1 MANTLRI
8 KRRAS
13 GSAGAPSSL
22 ENAELAFNEVDDTLY
37 YGEGTGGAGGTATT
51 VLAIAG
57 SGAFVTKSTA
67 QTISGN
73 KTFTGSVTLPTL
85 ASLTTTGNVVVG
97 GNLTVNG
104 TQTVL
109 NTSEMSVDDKN
120 IVLADTASPSDS
132 SADGGGITL
141 KGSSDYTI
149 KWVDATNSW
158 TFNQHVD
165 VAAGKKYR
173 INDVPV
179 LSATALGTGV
189 TGSSLTSV
197 GTLTSGTWSAT
208 DIAVA
213 HGGTGASTAA
223 NARTNLGLAIGSNV
237 QAYHVHLQQLSALT
251 SAADRLPYFDGTNS
265 MATTGLSSFM
275 RNLLDDASASA
286 ARTTLGMQDMAVQDH
301 NNVNID
307 GGTIDGIT
315 FDMGTF

>member
-120 IVLADTASPSDS
+120 IVLADTASPSDA

-149 KWVDATNSW
+149 AWSNSSNSW
-158 TFNQHVD
+158 SFNQHINVE
-165 VAAGKKYR
+165 AGRKYR
-173 INDVPV
+173 INNTTV
-179 LSATALGTGV
+179 LSHNELGSGV

-223 NARTNLGLAIGSNV
+223 NARQNLGVEIGVNV

-251 SAADRLPYFDGTNS
+251 SAADRLAYFDGTNS
-265 MATTGLSSFM
+265 MATTGLTAYM
-275 RNLLDDASASA
+275 RTLLDDATAGG
-286 ARTTLGMQDMAVQDH
+286 ARSTLGLGDMAVQNK